1 MKQFF
6 STGWQ
11 SLLSNFKF
19 YRKQM
24 GGTWYKV
31 ADYHGA
37 AGFGGEIIFWTRSP
51 EDCSII
57 EKEQY

>member
-1 MKQFF
+1 
-6 STGWQ
+6 
-11 SLLSNFKF
+11 
-19 YRKQM
+19 M